1 MARTIIANTRNFTR
15 RDAINS
21 KNAEPLQDYVE
32 SFTEIK
38 NVTKAA
44 MLEVTDEETGEIKY
58 VSVIITDDMVY
69 TSISATIYDT
79 IGDLI
84 DIIDDE
90 GHADIMVK
98 RRKAKS
104 GRDFLSM
111 YVK

>member
-15 RDAINS
+15 RDAINC
-21 KNAEPLQDYVE
+21 KNAEPLQDYVD
-32 SFTEIK
+32 SFTEIN

-69 TSISATIYDT
+69 TSISATIYET

-111 YVK
+111 FVK